1 MDAHAVIGS
10 RMVPMS
16 RFTGRLS
23 FTIWHHLCDAQR
35 ADNRVGTG
43 LDATAKGTGHQLTK
57 TREIIGTYD
66 NNYNL
71 VANNRRKSKTTAKSI
86 DLPLSG
92 YPNIYANK
100 GL

>member
-43 LDATAKGTGHQLTK
+43 LDATAKGSDVQLTK

-66 NNYNL
+66 NNYKL
-71 VANNRRKSKTTAKSI
+71 VTKNSRNSKTTTKSI
-86 DLPLSG
+86 DLPLPG
-92 YPNIYANK
+92 
-100 GL
+100 

>member
-35 ADNRVGTG
+35 ADNRVGTA
-43 LDATAKGTGHQLTK
+43 LDVTAKGNDVQLTK
-57 TREIIGTYD
+57 TREIIGTYN
-66 NNYNL
+66 NNYKL
-71 VANNRRKSKTTAKSI
+71 VTQNQAQIKNQH
-86 DLPLSG
+86 
-92 YPNIYANK
+92 
-100 GL
+100 